1 MEIILAI
8 RCFCSWGDY
17 ACLCLLCE
25 MCRASIQPRINFPLS
40 VTWGYFSTS
49 WLIGNESDFE
59 RYFLPKRIYCFM
71 KAKFTGTIFSST
83 SFLSFFTGRRK
94 KKKIPYLHFFLRTQ
108 LWMHCRNNEE
118 EGNGEGMTMGRKVY
132 YWSVFDPWSN
142 RSGHFPLSVKQEDG
156 SQGLPVERS
165 VDSWQGGSYK
175 VVLFDSQSIPMT
187 KFHHFSWANSL
198 EFARISCCSSLIFYP
213 HIQSLNLSVGKMWSF
228 LFTSH

>member
-1 MEIILAI
+1 MLAYV
-8 RCFCSWGDY
+8 CFVKCAGLVFNQGLISHYLSHEDTLAPADWLGMNQTLKGIFFPREY
-17 ACLCLLCE
+17 IVLWKQSLLG
-25 MCRASIQPRINFPLS
+25 QYFPLHH
-40 VTWGYFSTS
+40 S
-49 WLIGNESDFE
+49 WV
-59 RYFLPKRIYCFM
+59 
-71 KAKFTGTIFSST
+71 SS
-83 SFLSFFTGRRK
+83 LVEGK
-94 KKKIPYLHFFLRTQ
+94 KKNPIFTFFLRTQ